1 MSTATLHTAPKAQ
14 ATGNRTARSA
24 SRRPAAV
31 PAPSTAPVAPR
42 RPATSPARQRLI
54 RRYEIPAD
62 AQPYLDVFF
71 TPTEIAFAA
80 EAPTSPFTVEEAQ
93 RILDRLAARGD
104 APEATDAAAFLDAA
118 YRRAV
123 VDLAPDEPGTTAANP
138 AAAAHATAPASE
150 PRYRLG
156 TFYSRLDVFAISE
169 QDAWRT
175 IPDAT
180 RAALDA
186 WYFNAYIDSLDPDP
200 ATPPTQDAVLSLD
213 ETLAFIDK
221 QDRPIYLNTCD
232 CRSLANGCEAPRRV
246 CLTYKSGPNTFC
258 GRGLSDAL
266 TKEQAKDVVRQADK
280 AGLMHTANPNGICN
294 CCGDCCYLFRGQHR
308 RDSLGTWPIAPHV
321 VAYDAEK
328 CISCGRCVKRCH
340 FDVFALKR
348 EGKQRTLLVDTTP
361 CVGCGLCVSVCP
373 THALSLVERN

>member
-14 ATGNRTARSA
+14 DAGSRAARSA
-24 SRRPAAV
+24 SRRPATAA
-31 PAPSTAPVAPR
+31 APSTAPVAPR

-54 RRYEIPAD
+54 ERYGIPTD

-71 TPTEIAFAA
+71 TQTEITFAA
-80 EAPTSPFTVEEAQ
+80 EAPTSPFTIEEAQ
-93 RILDRLAARGD
+93 RILDRLAAHGN
-104 APEATDAAAFLDAA
+104 APEPADAATFLDAA

-123 VDLAPDEPGTTAANP
+123 VDLVPDDPEATAAESAR
-138 AAAAHATAPASE
+138 AANPASE

-180 RAALDA
+180 RTALDA
-186 WYFNAYIDSLDPDP
+186 WYFDAYIDSLDPGP

-213 ETLAFIDK
+213 GTLAFIDK

-232 CRSLANGCEAPRRV
+232 CRSLANGCAAPRRV
-246 CLTYKSGPNTFC
+246 CLTYKSGPNTFS

-294 CCGDCCYLFRGQHR
+294 CCGDCCYLFRGQRR

-348 EGKQRTLLVDTTP
+348 EGKKRTLLVDTAP